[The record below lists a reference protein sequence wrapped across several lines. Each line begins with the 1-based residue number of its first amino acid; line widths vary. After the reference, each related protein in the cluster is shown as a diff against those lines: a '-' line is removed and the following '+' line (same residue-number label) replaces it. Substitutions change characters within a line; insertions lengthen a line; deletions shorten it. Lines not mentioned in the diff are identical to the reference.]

1 MHLEQILTKKYK
13 KLLLIPIIILLA
25 SLFILGSQNA
35 KYGYFID
42 KDISLKGGVTSTVY
56 SENIDISDIESQFQ
70 EQFPNSDISIREL
83 ASITTSEKTGILIEA
98 SDLTAE
104 EIRPFLLDNFN
115 SNEFSL
121 EEVGPALGQTF
132 FRELMFALAFA
143 LVLMGIVV
151 FITFRKLIP
160 SLAVIFS
167 AILDLVATLAIIS
180 LLGIK
185 ISSAGIAA
193 FLMVIG
199 YSIDTDI
206 LLTTKVLRNKFG
218 TLYERIK
225 SAFKTGITMT
235 TTTFIA
241 LLIAFIFTNSATLKQ
256 MFGIILIAL
265 IIDFV
270 STWIMNTSLL
280 VWYVKKNENKEST

>member
-1 MHLEQILTKKYK
+1 MNLEELYTKKYK
-13 KLLLIPIIILLA
+13 KLLLIPLIILLA

-35 KYGYFID
+35 KQGYFID

-56 SENIDISDIESQFQ
+56 SENIDISSLESQFF
-70 EQFPNSDISIREL
+70 EQFPSSDISIREL
-83 ASITTSEKTGILIEA
+83 ASITNSEKTGVLIEA
-98 SDLTAE
+98 SDLTAD
-104 EIRPFLLDNFN
+104 EIRPFLQDNFN
-115 SNEFSL
+115 QNEYSI
-121 EEVGPALGQTF
+121 EEVGPALGQSF
-132 FRELMFALAFA
+132 FRELMFALGFA
-143 LVLMGIVV
+143 LILMGIVV
-151 FITFRKLIP
+151 FITFRKLVP

-167 AILDLVATLAIIS
+167 GILDLVATLAIIS
-180 LLGIK
+180 LLGVK

-206 LLTTKVLRNKFG
+206 LLTTKVLKRKMG
-218 TLYERIK
+218 TLFDRIK

-235 TTTFIA
+235 LTTFIA
-241 LLIAFIFTNSATLKQ
+241 LLVAFLFTNSAILKQ

-265 IIDFV
+265 IIDLI

-280 VWYVKKNENKEST
+280 VWYVKKNENKESN

>member
-83 ASITTSEKTGILIEA
+83 ASITNSEKTGILIEA

>member
-83 ASITTSEKTGILIEA
+83 ASITNSEKTGILIEA

-256 MFGIILIAL
+256 MFGIIIIAL
-265 IIDFV
+265 MVDIIA
-270 STWIMNTSLL
+270 TWCMNAPILT
-280 VWYVKKNENKEST
+280 WYTNKNGNK